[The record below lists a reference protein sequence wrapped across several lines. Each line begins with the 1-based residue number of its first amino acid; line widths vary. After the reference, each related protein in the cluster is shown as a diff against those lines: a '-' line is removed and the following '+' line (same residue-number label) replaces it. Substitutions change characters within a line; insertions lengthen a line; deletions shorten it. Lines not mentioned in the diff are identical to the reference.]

1 MLKII
6 IGILILVLINLKELL
21 ASKSRGKV
29 MGVYFTIVG
38 ISLILGILICIK
50 KAPSSPYEVIS
61 DLLNNMG
68 LGGESYE

>member
-6 IGILILVLINLKELL
+6 IGVFILVLINLKELL

-50 KAPSSPYEVIS
+50 KAPPSPYEVIS
-61 DLLNNMG
+61 DLLYNIG
-68 LGGESYE
+68 LGGE